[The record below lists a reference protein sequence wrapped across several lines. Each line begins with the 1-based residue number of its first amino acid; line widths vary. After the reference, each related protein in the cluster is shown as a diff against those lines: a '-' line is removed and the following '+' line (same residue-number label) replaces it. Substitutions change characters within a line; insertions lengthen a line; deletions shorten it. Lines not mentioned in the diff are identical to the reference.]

1 MYDIWVC
8 SRQRARRVIEKRER
22 VKISFKCTKYGE
34 KCSALGAYSYSTSF
48 RNMLSGYVQDITQ
61 ACEAL
66 RVYVYGVLAAHLTGW
81 DPKDLASYWAQ
92 SLSVHVQRSNTAIL
106 ATRLPDGEAFI
117 AHPPRQ
123 ASVTTR
129 DAGGAGCVQQAQ
141 TPFAFSLMA
150 TNLLLA

>member
-1 MYDIWVC
+1 
-8 SRQRARRVIEKRER
+8 
-22 VKISFKCTKYGE
+22 
-34 KCSALGAYSYSTSF
+34 
-48 RNMLSGYVQDITQ
+48 MLSGYVQDITQ

-117 AHPPRQ
+117 AGCRGSRVCP
-123 ASVTTR
+123 
-129 DAGGAGCVQQAQ
+129 AGSDRVR
-141 TPFAFSLMA
+141 
-150 TNLLLA
+150 LLLDGDKFVISLIIGIHL